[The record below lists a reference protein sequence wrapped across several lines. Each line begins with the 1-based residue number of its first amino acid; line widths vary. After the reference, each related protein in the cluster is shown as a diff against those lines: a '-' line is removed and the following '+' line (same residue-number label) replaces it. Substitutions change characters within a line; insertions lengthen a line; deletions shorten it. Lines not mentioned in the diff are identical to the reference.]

1 MVTVTMDQIIDFR
14 KQGDIFDG
22 VNLPLKVAYKLN
34 KIKQAVNVEGDFY
47 VDKFREIID
56 KYAKKDAEGK
66 VELSE
71 DENQIMIQEDKID
84 ICDEELTALQ
94 ELTVEIDNLGL
105 SIDDFDD
112 SLQCTPEA
120 LEVLMPFLS

>member
-14 KQGDIFDG
+14 RQGDVFNG

-34 KIKQAVNVEGDFY
+34 KIKQAVNAEGDFY
-47 VDKFREIID
+47 TEKFREIID
-56 KYAKKDAEGK
+56 KYAKKDADGK
-66 VELSE
+66 IELSE

-84 ICDEELTALQ
+84 VCDEELTALQ

-105 SIDDFDD
+105 SIDDFGDD
-112 SLQCTPEA
+112 LQCTPEA